1 MKKYI
6 PVPCEVYGN
15 YELAILR
22 RSKMRFSWRAKN
34 GVVRVISAVPLNIRS
49 RNQGEYLVLRRLS
62 GSLLVLRLDRIIRTT
77 LLNRSRTDES
87 SLA

>member
-22 RSKMRFSWRAKN
+22 GSKMRISWRCRN

-49 RNQGEYLVLRRLS
+49 RNQGEYLVLRRLN
-62 GSLLVLRLDRIIRTT
+62 GAILVLRLDRIVRTT
-77 LLNRSRTDES
+77 LLNRNKSGES
-87 SLA
+87 TPA